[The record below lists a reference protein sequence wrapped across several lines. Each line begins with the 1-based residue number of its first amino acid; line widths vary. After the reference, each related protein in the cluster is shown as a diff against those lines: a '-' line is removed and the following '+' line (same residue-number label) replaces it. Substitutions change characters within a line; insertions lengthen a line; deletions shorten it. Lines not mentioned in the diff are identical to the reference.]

1 MTNTLFTSAFAPILA
16 HDGLDGDTVE
26 LVHDALDKKCSRLRG
41 LRAGSK
47 RNIRQRHEGIWDED
61 DRRIVEMHLMQCLD
75 VSWAIRELVQR

>member
-1 MTNTLFTSAFAPILA
+1 MLTCIIAPIFA

-26 LVHDALDKKCSRLRG
+26 LIHDALDKKCSRLQG

-47 RNIRQRHEGIWDED
+47 RNIRQRHEGIRDED
-61 DRRIVEMHLMQCLD
+61 DRRIVEMHLVQCLD